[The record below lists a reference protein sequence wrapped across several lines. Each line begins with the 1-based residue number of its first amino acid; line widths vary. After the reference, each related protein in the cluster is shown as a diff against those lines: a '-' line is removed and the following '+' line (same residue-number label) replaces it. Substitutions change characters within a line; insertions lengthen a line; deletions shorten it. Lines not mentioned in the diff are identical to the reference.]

1 MIWVLPGL
9 VGAAEQGSSCPW
21 HGGCCPQGPKS
32 LGVTL
37 GRKSL
42 PEAVS
47 SHSIQPL
54 QRQICSS
61 KGPLE
66 DAGGQGAARAGPTC
80 TEECPRAL
88 WGLWGQLVAL
98 PSSEWMAEGAPGA
111 PALPAGIRQGA
122 GSSGSSRWLLLI
134 NRLGSFMCP
143 RAACATGAGS
153 WLRASWGSLHPSWR
167 IPGWIQPW
175 EHREEELKLPKTQV
189 PSTDGDVPTV
199 VPTETIPMPRSGF
212 TSRWQSTSGIP
223 FSHG

>member
-1 MIWVLPGL
+1 MLAGAPERAGGSLLHPQGFSGRWKLIWVLPGL
-9 VGAAEQGSSCPW
+9 VGAAEQGFSCPW

-32 LGVTL
+32 LRVTL

-66 DAGGQGAARAGPTC
+66 DAGGQDAARAGPTC
-80 TEECPRAL
+80 TEERPRAL

-167 IPGWIQPW
+167 IPGLGTQRRGAETSQNSGPQ
-175 EHREEELKLPKTQV
+175 HRWRCPH
-189 PSTDGDVPTV
+189 SCA
-199 VPTETIPMPRSGF
+199 
-212 TSRWQSTSGIP
+212 
-223 FSHG
+223 H